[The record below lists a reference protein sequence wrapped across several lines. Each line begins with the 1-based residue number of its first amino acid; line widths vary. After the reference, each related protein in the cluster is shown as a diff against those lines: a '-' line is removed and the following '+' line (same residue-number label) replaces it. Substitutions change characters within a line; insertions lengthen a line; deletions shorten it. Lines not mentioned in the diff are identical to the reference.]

1 MTEGEMLHE
10 MLSEAYSHRLS
21 TKEEK
26 AFKEMLMRLYDKPDK
41 PLSEKQRE
49 WIHNVAER
57 LRIRGIGPRAKNL
70 FSSLPEH
77 EQKEHLARAAAV
89 KLPWERG
96 EPRPLKP
103 PGRQ

>member
-10 MLSEAYSHRLS
+10 MLSDAYSHRLS
-21 TKEEK
+21 TKESK
-26 AFKEMLMRLYDKPDK
+26 AFREMLERLWEKPDK
-41 PLSEKQRE
+41 PLSDKQRE

-57 LRIRGIGPRAKNL
+57 LHVQGIGQKARNL
-70 FSSLPEH
+70 FSALPEH
-77 EQKEHLARAAAV
+77 EQKEHLARASAV